1 MFHNWTCIING
12 EVAWTC
18 EITDIEAYGEACF
31 YAGRNPNSDVLLDVQ
46 HFRLLVGHYDLG

>member
-12 EVAWTC
+12 EIAWTR
-18 EITDIEAYGEACF
+18 EITDTEAYGEACF